1 MLGPED
7 VSSVDSDEFEYYV
20 GLYMAS
26 NIKDKL
32 TRKNRLEETFV
43 KRDAKKLTRQI
54 SKNNRN
60 RRHPQDDG
68 EFSLPGRNK
77 RQATIPR
84 PPRLRTKEKNG
95 ERQYSSFGGRICDGI
110 ASDESQSP
118 SLDGSR
124 DSISLGPRSF
134 DTNNS
139 QLSSKSR
146 VKIPQSSRLK
156 TMEKNGERASSMNS
170 NTRQSFDGNSYGT
183 TGSLSTNVTK
193 RTIPRPPRLRTMEKN
208 GERVYSAFAS
218 RSTNG
223 RSLSP
228 LQNRPRFVISRA
240 PRLRTMER
248 YGERLYSSSSP
259 LKKGTI
265 RVQLW
270 NGTRH
275 RPMSVTVPVPFNLST
290 SPLKFSE
297 RKASLS
303 HRKYTFRALPIPDF
317 SYHPVTFNYNRAKI
331 STIPKPFHLSKS
343 NRRARSHSPLTSRK
357 SKDHTIENIKRVHL
371 KLLAPATNSKVAIT
385 STATNGSKFDNK
397 MNKRKKNIIAPSLT
411 RRHSTKSKHRLTAK
425 KPKRVFKRYDT
436 NSLTDPII
444 WSVNPNLNASRIA
457 KRNHMLQVAAEV
469 ARLREEWRLYKEE
482 AERALADIERSK
494 RERKQIKIKLSS
506 IATHDNEHD
515 VLQKQL
521 KKLKDTIKL
530 KSKLYKRY
538 KQQMI
543 ENERQQKLLSFS
555 VSKRSQNEIPAVT
568 YANGASLPESLQDA
582 LSNEIDNHSFCDDT
596 SDLSDCSA
604 VFEHNTPESDDN
616 QNTPKQATTMQN
628 ESLLSHS
635 HSNDDDH
642 SSLTKESEEQSSEK
656 SAASQQ
662 KEFRPKGDFGDDFE
676 VSSLTN
682 LFRGGWHRALSQGN
696 LSLREST

>member
-1 MLGPED
+1 MLGPEE
-7 VSSVDSDEFEYYV
+7 VSSDVDSDEFEYYV

-32 TRKNRLEETFV
+32 TQKNG
-43 KRDAKKLTRQI
+43 KKLTKQVV
-54 SKNNRN
+54 KND
-60 RRHPQDDG
+60 RRDPQDVV
-68 EFSLPGRNK
+68 EFSLPRRNK
-77 RQATIPR
+77 REVTIPR

-95 ERQYSSFGGRICDGI
+95 ERQYSSSGGRINDGI
-110 ASDESQSP
+110 VSDASHSP

-146 VKIPQSSRLK
+146 VTIPRSPRLR
-156 TMEKNGERASSMNS
+156 TMEKNGERTYSMSS

-183 TGSLSTNVTK
+183 SGSHSTNVTK

-208 GERVYSAFAS
+208 GDRIYSAFAS
-218 RSTNG
+218 RSING

-228 LQNRPRFVISRA
+228 LQNRPRFTTSGA
-240 PRLRTMER
+240 PHLRTMER

-259 LKKGTI
+259 MKKGTI

-290 SPLKFSE
+290 SPLKFSQ
-297 RKASLS
+297 RKGSMS
-303 HRKYTFRALPIPDF
+303 HHKYTFRALPIP
-317 SYHPVTFNYNRAKI
+317 SQIYHPDSFNYNKSRLT
-331 STIPKPFHLSKS
+331 TIPIPFHLSQS

-357 SKDHTIENIKRVHL
+357 SKKHTIESIERVHL
-371 KLLAPATNSKVAIT
+371 KLLTPVTYSKVAKKPT
-385 STATNGSKFDNK
+385 TTTGSKHKKTN
-397 MNKRKKNIIAPSLT
+397 RQKKNIITPSLI
-411 RRHSTKSKHRLTAK
+411 RGHSTKSKHRLTSK

-436 NSLTDPII
+436 NGLTDPII

-482 AERALADIERSK
+482 AERALAELEIAK
-494 RERKQIKIKLSS
+494 RERKQIKKKLSS
-506 IATHDNEHD
+506 LTTRDNEHD
-515 VLQKQL
+515 VLEKQL
-521 KKLKDTIKL
+521 KKLEDIMIL
-530 KSKLYKRY
+530 KSKLYKRC
-538 KQQMI
+538 KQQMK
-543 ENERQQKLLSFS
+543 ENEKQQKLLYSSFS
-555 VSKRSQNEIPAVT
+555 NRNQDETPTDAV
-568 YANGASLPESLQDA
+568 SLQDV
-582 LSNEIDNHSFCDDT
+582 LSNEKDNHSFGDDT
-596 SDLSDCSA
+596 SDLSDCSE
-604 VFEHNTPESDDN
+604 VFERNTSESDDN
-616 QNTPKQATTMQN
+616 QNSTKAATTELN
-628 ESLLSHS
+628 ELSVSNIHA
-635 HSNDDDH
+635 NDDDH
-642 SSLTKESEEQSSEK
+642 SSLTEETEEQSSEK
-656 SAASQQ
+656 SATSLQ

-676 VSSLTN
+676 VSTLTN

-696 LSLREST
+696 LAISS